1 MRELVLRTVHAFVD
15 EIVDLAASEKGSV
28 ATLLRKCL
36 VLADT
41 LRNNQLKAWAENELL
56 GYERNHADLP
66 EYRKVPA
73 IAKGLFIAP
82 RGGAINEQP
91 IPSVMLELRND
102 LGAVSDDVT
111 RLSMS
116 AIDRNVVVNI
126 FGDSNVIAS
135 KDFAQVN
142 RIEIE
147 RADWASLAEALRTLG
162 VPSSEISELKS
173 AVDDDAKS
181 AKVAPVSEGRTS
193 KWLKRFATDAG
204 KWELKTGVEVG
215 KKIVTKWL
223 EEYFGIGS

>member
-1 MRELVLRTVHAFVD
+1 
-15 EIVDLAASEKGSV
+15 
-28 ATLLRKCL
+28 
-36 VLADT
+36 
-41 LRNNQLKAWAENELL
+41 
-56 GYERNHADLP
+56 
-66 EYRKVPA
+66 
-73 IAKGLFIAP
+73 
-82 RGGAINEQP
+82 
-91 IPSVMLELRND
+91 
-102 LGAVSDDVT
+102 
-111 RLSMS
+111 MS